1 MNIVNYKMPDFKIE
15 KKEMKAYTIHKK
27 DGQTITKIDRQPPCN
42 SMFYMGSV
50 LAFGAF
56 LWGLC

>member
-1 MNIVNYKMPDFKIE
+1 MPDFKTE
-15 KKEMKAYTIHKK
+15 KKELKAYTIHKK

-42 SMFYMGSV
+42 SIFYMGSV